1 MSSSESTS
9 DSETSYQS
17 EDSDVNFIPGY
28 VVIEDAGINN
38 DGNIAEEESDD
49 TDVVYVL
56 YRCKCGN
63 CGINLLANSHEC
75 LCCSELEGCE
85 EALKNEEVLE
95 DLKAEGLLDVKC
107 ITQHP
112 GFSQVCLQKWSL
124 KLAADKYK
132 TKSKSRYRQE
142 GTENR

>member
-1 MSSSESTS
+1 M
-9 DSETSYQS
+9 
-17 EDSDVNFIPGY
+17 I
-28 VVIEDAGINN
+28 
-38 DGNIAEEESDD
+38 
-49 TDVVYVL
+49 
-56 YRCKCGN
+56 
-63 CGINLLANSHEC
+63 EC
-75 LCCSELEGCE
+75 LCCYELKGCE

-95 DLKAEGLLDVKC
+95 DLKAEGLLGVKC

-132 TKSKSRYRQE
+132 TKSKSRYHQE